1 MHTRPWFTMEV
12 NEVER
17 RLKTSLKTGLAERE
31 AQRRRRRYGDNK
43 LVDRERRSL
52 LASFV
57 LQFKDFMVLVLLGA
71 TAISY
76 LLGETLDAMAI
87 VIIVILNAV
96 LGFTQEY
103 RAERSLEALKTLSPP
118 SATIIRGGKFAQLP
132 AVEVVPGDLVFLETG
147 NRIPADIRLVETL
160 NLEVNE
166 AALTGESVPVEKR
179 SSWIG
184 DADCTLGDQ
193 YNMAFMGTAV
203 TKGHGR
209 GLVVATG
216 MQTEIGQIAGMIQSK
231 EEELTPLQKRLKQL
245 GRWLIVLCLLIV
257 AVVFGTGVVRGYSI
271 YQMFM
276 IGVTLAVAAIPE
288 GLPAVVTI
296 ALAVGVQRMSRR
308 RAIIRRLPAVETLGC
323 TTVICS
329 DKTGTLTQNQMTVKQ
344 LWFAH
349 GTLMVTG
356 QGYRPEGEINFQ
368 GRPVSPGHDTVLQR
382 SLEVCLLCN
391 NSHIQPVN
399 KKSSCAWEVIGDPT
413 EGALLSLAMKVGLDK
428 AQLGSRY
435 PVLAEIPFDSY
446 RKLMTVI
453 VGGDQNRRAL
463 TKGALEMVLPRCSH
477 ILTNQGPCPLTPA
490 ERGRILRS
498 NDSLTDQAM
507 RVLALAYRD
516 VEPGTSPLQIEE
528 KMVFVGLVGM
538 LDPPRPEVKA
548 ALQVANRAGIRTIM
562 ITGDHYR
569 TAAAIGK
576 ELGLLAGEGEILTGA
591 DLDRMTDRELGQL
604 VERITVY
611 ARVTPQ
617 HKLRIV
623 RALRAKEHV
632 VGMTGDGVN
641 DAPAV
646 KEADIGI
653 AMGKTGTDVT
663 KEASS
668 MILVDDNYATIVAAV
683 EEGRGIYENIRKF
696 IRYLLSCNV
705 GEVLTMFGATL
716 LGMPLPLIPM
726 QILWMNL
733 VTDGLPAI
741 ALGVDPGDQD
751 IMLRP
756 PRPTAEG
763 IFAQRLHLKIMLRGV
778 LFALC
783 VLTVFCLSLNWKE
796 GDLDKARTIAFSTLV
811 MAQLF
816 YVFQCRSERYSIFEL
831 GLLSNPQLALA
842 VLFST
847 AMQAAAVH
855 VGKLQPIFRTVP
867 LDLDDWLLVFVFSSW
882 SVLLEGILR
891 GIRRRT
897 LKRFAPVKG

>member
-1 MHTRPWFTMEV
+1 MQTRPWFTMEV
-12 NEVER
+12 GEVER
-17 RLKTSLKTGLAERE
+17 RLKTSLKTGLTEKE
-31 AQRRRRRYGDNK
+31 AQRRLRHYGDNK
-43 LVDRERRSL
+43 LESGGRRSL

-71 TAISY
+71 TGISY
-76 LLGETLDAMAI
+76 LLGETLDAIAI
-87 VIIVILNAV
+87 IMIVILNAV

-118 SATIIRGGKFAQLP
+118 SATIIRGGKFLQLP
-132 AVEVVPGDLVFLETG
+132 AAALVPGDLVLLETG
-147 NRIPADIRLVETL
+147 NRVPADMRLVETL
-160 NLEVNE
+160 NLEINE

-184 DADCTLGDQ
+184 ETDCTLGDRC
-193 YNMAFMGTAV
+193 NMAFMGTTV
-203 TKGHGR
+203 TKGRGR

-216 MQTEIGQIAGMIQSK
+216 METEIGQIAGMIRET
-231 EEELTPLQKRLKQL
+231 EEDLTPLQKRLKGL
-245 GRWLIVLCLLIV
+245 GRWLIALCLVIV
-257 AVVFGTGVVRGYSI
+257 AAVVGTGVVRGYSI

-329 DKTGTLTQNQMTVKQ
+329 DKTGTLTQNEMTVTH

-349 GTLMVTG
+349 GTLTVTG
-356 QGYRPEGEINFQ
+356 HGYRPEGQISLK
-368 GRPVSPGHDTVLQR
+368 GRSVSPEQDRVLQL

-391 NSHIQPVN
+391 NSHIQSTRN
-399 KKSSCAWEVIGDPT
+399 DTWEVIGDPT
-413 EGALLSLAMKVGLDK
+413 EGALLSLAMKGGLDRTK
-428 AQLGSRY
+428 LEREH

-453 VGGDQNRRAL
+453 VGDNHSRRAL
-463 TKGALEMVLPRCSH
+463 TKGALEMVLPRCAH
-477 ILTNQGPCPLTPA
+477 ILTGQGFRPLTSA
-490 ERGRILRS
+490 ERERILRA
-498 NDSLTDQAM
+498 NDHLTDQGL

-516 VEPGTSPLQIEE
+516 VQPGTSPRQVEE
-528 KMVFVGLVGM
+528 KMVFLGLVGM
-538 LDPPRPEVKA
+538 IDPPRPEAKE
-548 ALQVANRAGIRTIM
+548 ALQVANRAGIRTVM

-569 TAAAIGK
+569 TAAAVGK
-576 ELGLLAGEGEILTGA
+576 ELGLLEGEGEILTGV
-591 DLDRMTDRELGQL
+591 DLDRMTDRELSQL

-623 RALRAKEHV
+623 RALKAKGHV
-632 VGMTGDGVN
+632 VAMTGDGIN

-683 EEGRGIYENIRKF
+683 EEGREIYENIRKF

-751 IMLRP
+751 IMLRR
-756 PRPTAEG
+756 PRSTKEG
-763 IFAQRLHLKIMLRGV
+763 IFAQGLHWKIVVRGV

-783 VLTVFCLSLNWKE
+783 ALIVFSLSLHWKE

-811 MAQLF
+811 MAQLL
-816 YVFQCRSERYSIFEL
+816 YVFQCRSERYSVFEL
-831 GLLSNPQLALA
+831 GLFSNPQLALA

-847 AMQAAAVH
+847 AMQVAAVH
-855 VGKLQPIFRTVP
+855 VGQLQPVFRTVP
-867 LDLDDWLLVFVFSSW
+867 LDLNDWLMVFVFSSW
-882 SVLLEGILR
+882 SVILEGLLR
-891 GIRRRT
+891 SMRRQT

>member
-1 MHTRPWFTMEV
+1 MHTRPYFTMEV
-12 NEVER
+12 SEVER
-17 RLKTSLKTGLAERE
+17 RLKTSLKTGLTEKE
-31 AQRRRRRYGDNK
+31 AQRRLRRCGDNK
-43 LVDRERRSL
+43 LESKDRRSL
-52 LASFV
+52 LASFL

-71 TAISY
+71 TVISY
-76 LLGETLDAMAI
+76 LLGETLDAIAI
-87 VIIVILNAV
+87 IIIVILNAV

-118 SATIIRGGKFAQLP
+118 GATIIRGGKFLQLP
-132 AVEVVPGDLVFLETG
+132 AAALVPGDLVLLETG
-147 NRIPADIRLVETL
+147 NRVPADVRLVETL
-160 NLEVNE
+160 NLEVDE

-179 SSWIG
+179 ASWIG
-184 DADCTLGDQ
+184 EADCPLGDRC
-193 YNMAFMGTAV
+193 NMAFMGTTV
-203 TKGHGR
+203 TKGRGR

-216 MQTEIGQIAGMIQSK
+216 MQTEIGQIAGMIQGT
-231 EEELTPLQKRLKQL
+231 EEDLTPLQKRLKGL
-245 GRWLIVLCLLIV
+245 GRWLIVLCLVIV
-257 AVVFGTGVVRGYSI
+257 AAVVGTGIVRGYSI

-329 DKTGTLTQNQMTVKQ
+329 DKTGTLTQNQMTVTR
-344 LWFAH
+344 LWLAH
-349 GTLMVTG
+349 GTLTITG
-356 QGYRPEGEINFQ
+356 GGYRPEGEISLQ
-368 GRPVSPGHDTVLQR
+368 GHPVSPKEDRVLQL

-391 NSHIQPVN
+391 NSHLQPRGGT
-399 KKSSCAWEVIGDPT
+399 WEVIGDPT
-413 EGALLSLAMKVGLDK
+413 EGALLSLAMKGGLDR
-428 AQLGSRY
+428 AQLEKEQ

-453 VGGDQNRRAL
+453 VGDHSRRAL
-463 TKGALEMVLPRCSH
+463 TKGALEMVLPRCSR
-477 ILTNQGPCPLTPA
+477 ILTNQGLRPLTPG
-490 ERGRILRS
+490 ERERILRA
-498 NDSLTDQAM
+498 NDHLTGQGL

-516 VEPGTSPLQIEE
+516 VEPGTSPRQVEE
-528 KMVFVGLVGM
+528 KMVFLGLVGM
-538 LDPPRPEVKA
+538 IDPPRPEVKE
-548 ALQVANRAGIRTIM
+548 ALQVASGAGIRTVM

-569 TAAAIGK
+569 TAAAVGK

-591 DLDRMTDRELGQL
+591 ELDRLTDGKLSQL
-604 VERITVY
+604 VERTTVY

-623 RALRAKEHV
+623 RALKARGHV
-632 VGMTGDGVN
+632 VAMTGDGIN

-663 KEASS
+663 KEASA
-668 MILVDDNYATIVAAV
+668 MVLVDDNYATIVAAV
-683 EEGRGIYENIRKF
+683 EEGREIYENIRKF

-716 LGMPLPLIPM
+716 LGLPLPLIPM

-751 IMLRP
+751 IMRRP
-756 PRPTAEG
+756 PRPTKEG
-763 IFAQRLHLKIMLRGV
+763 IFAQGLHLKILVRGV

-783 VLTVFCLSLNWKE
+783 ALLVFSLSLNWRG

-816 YVFQCRSERYSIFEL
+816 YVFQCRSERYSVFEL

-842 VLFST
+842 VLCST
-847 AMQAAAVH
+847 AMQLAAVH
-855 VGKLQPIFRTVP
+855 VGKLQPIFRTVS
-867 LDLDDWLLVFVFSSW
+867 LDLNDWLLVLLFSSW
-882 SVLLEGILR
+882 SVVLEGMLR
-891 GIRRRT
+891 SMRRRT
-897 LKRFAPVKG
+897 LKRLIPVKG